1 MRAGTRGAGG
11 AGSAVSDRTG
21 TNGNGASAN
30 GNGAWANGNGASANG
45 TAVAG
50 ELGDALAAARTASA
64 SEHPGAARALKR
76 GFDLVGSLVL
86 LIVLSPVLLLIALII
101 KVDSPGPILF
111 KQQRVGR
118 DGKPFW
124 MFKFRTMIRDA
135 DAKKL
140 EILHLNVAGD
150 GLFKDP

>member
-21 TNGNGASAN
+21 TNGNGAPAN

-50 ELGDALAAARTASA
+50 EQLGDALAAARTASP

-140 EILHLNVAGD
+140 EILHLN
-150 GLFKDP
+150 